1 MPSKHALALVI
12 GLSLAATA
20 NAEEYRQHEAHV
32 HGHVEFNIA
41 QDGKDLLIE
50 ITSPGADVVGFEH
63 APENAE
69 QEQALKQAIAALKD
83 TDKLFAINQQAKCV
97 IEDVH
102 VSHTLGQD
110 SHEGHDH
117 HDHEGHDHDKHDHE
131 GHDHDKHE
139 HDHEHDHEH
148 EHKGHDHE
156 EHAHDDH
163 DGHEHHDHEGHD
175 HEGHDHEH
183 GGHGEFTVE
192 YRYHCDS
199 VADLNSIDTTW
210 FKQFPA
216 TESISANLFT
226 DTTQSATTLNKGN
239 TKIAIK

>member
-1 MPSKHALALVI
+1 M
-12 GLSLAATA
+12 
-20 NAEEYRQHEAHV
+20 
-32 HGHVEFNIA
+32 
-41 QDGKDLLIE
+41 
-50 ITSPGADVVGFEH
+50 GFEH

-69 QEQALKQAIAALKD
+69 QEQALKQAIVALKD

-139 HDHEHDHEH
+139 
-148 EHKGHDHE
+148 
-156 EHAHDDH
+156 
-163 DGHEHHDHEGHD
+163 HD

>member
-97 IEDVH
+97 IDDVH

-131 GHDHDKHE
+131 GHDHDKHD
-139 HDHEHDHEH
+139 HDHDH
-148 EHKGHDHE
+148 EHKGHDHD

>member
-69 QEQALKQAIAALKD
+69 QEKALGDAVAALKN
-83 TDKLFAINQQAKCV
+83 TDQLFAINKQAKCV

-110 SHEGHDH
+110 SHEGHEHHDH
-117 HDHEGHDHDKHDHE
+117 ESHDHEGH
-131 GHDHDKHE
+131 
-139 HDHEHDHEH
+139 
-148 EHKGHDHE
+148 
-156 EHAHDDH
+156 
-163 DGHEHHDHEGHD
+163 EHHDE

-183 GGHGEFTVE
+183 GGHGEFTAE

-199 VADLNSIDTTW
+199 VADLNSINTTW

-226 DTTQSATTLNKGN
+226 DTTQSATSLSKDNA
-239 TKIAIK
+239 KIAIK

>member
-12 GLSLAATA
+12 GLSLTATA

-69 QEQALKQAIAALKD
+69 QENALNNAIAALKD
-83 TDKLFAINQQAKCV
+83 TNKLFAINQQAKCV

-102 VSHTLGQD
+102 VAHTLGEE

-131 GHDHDKHE
+131 GHDHDKHDHDKHKD
-139 HDHEHDHEH
+139 HDHDDHH
-148 EHKGHDHE
+148 
-156 EHAHDDH
+156 DH
-163 DGHEHHDHEGHD
+163 DGHEH

-192 YRYHCDS
+192 YRYHCNS

-216 TESISANLFT
+216 TESISVNLFT
-226 DTTQSATTLNKGN
+226 DTTQSATNLSKDNA
-239 TKIAIK
+239 KIAIK

>member
-12 GLSLAATA
+12 GLSLTATA

-69 QEQALKQAIAALKD
+69 QENALNNAIAALKD
-83 TDKLFAINQQAKCV
+83 TNKLFAINQQAKCV

-102 VSHTLGQD
+102 VAHTLEEE

-117 HDHEGHDHDKHDHE
+117 HDHDHEGHDHDHEGHDHDKHDHDKHKD
-131 GHDHDKHE
+131 HDHDE
-139 HDHEHDHEH
+139 HDDHH
-148 EHKGHDHE
+148 
-156 EHAHDDH
+156 DH
-163 DGHEHHDHEGHD
+163 DGHEH

-216 TESISANLFT
+216 TESISVNLFT
-226 DTTQSATTLNKGN
+226 DTTQSATNLSKDNA
-239 TKIAIK
+239 KIAIK

>member
-131 GHDHDKHE
+131 GHDHDKHD
-139 HDHEHDHEH
+139 HDHDH
-148 EHKGHDHE
+148 EHKGHDHD

-163 DGHEHHDHEGHD
+163 DGHEPHD

>member
-12 GLSLAATA
+12 GLSLTATA

-69 QEQALKQAIAALKD
+69 QENALNNAIAALKD
-83 TDKLFAINQQAKCV
+83 TNKLFAINQQAKCV

-102 VSHTLGQD
+102 VAHTLGEE

-117 HDHEGHDHDKHDHE
+117 HDHGDHDHDKHDHE
-131 GHDHDKHE
+131 GHDHDKHDHDKHKD
-139 HDHEHDHEH
+139 HDHDE
-148 EHKGHDHE
+148 
-156 EHAHDDH
+156 HDDH
-163 DGHEHHDHEGHD
+163 HDHD
-175 HEGHDHEH
+175 GHDHEH

-216 TESISANLFT
+216 TESISVNLFT
-226 DTTQSATTLNKGN
+226 DTTQSATNLSKDNA
-239 TKIAIK
+239 KIAIK